1 MTRDKMAE
9 RIKFTL
15 GLQDD
20 TTFSETTF
28 ITDLIFEGICD
39 IVARTRTGARVINM
53 MTTADT
59 VTHDMSVLSIISL
72 LKLADQHG
80 DLDRYTMDDIERIQ
94 QQGGRGYAWKEPMLW
109 ISPLGEQELR
119 VIGVFRP
126 IPMPAGNDSPS
137 HQQYGNLALEF
148 HPTILTYC
156 FWKGGEYMQH
166 EASGNGEKWR
176 IQYEGQDGN
185 GGELAKIRRILH
197 KRVTP
202 GGLRRRNPLRTVGH
216 VPDLSHFTGG

>member
-1 MTRDKMAE
+1 MTRDKLAE

-20 TTFSETTF
+20 TTFSETDF
-28 ITDLIFEGICD
+28 VTDLIYEGIVD
-39 IVARTRTGARVINM
+39 IVARTRVGARVINM
-53 MTTADT
+53 QTTADT
-59 VTHDMSVLSIISL
+59 VTHDMSTMSIISL
-72 LKLADQHG
+72 LKLADSRG
-80 DLDRYTMDDIERIQ
+80 DLDRYTMEDIEAIQ
-94 QQGGRGYAWKEPMLW
+94 QHGGRGYAWKEPMLW

-126 IPMPAGNDSPS
+126 LPMPAGTDTPS
-137 HQQYGNLALEF
+137 HVQYGNLAAEF

-166 EASGNGEKWR
+166 EASGMGEKWR

-185 GGELAKIRRILH
+185 GGELAKIKRIVA
-197 KRVTP
+197 KRATP
-202 GGLRRRNPLRTVGH
+202 GGPRRRNPMRTVGH
-216 VPDLSHFTGG
+216 VPNLSHYTGG

>member
-1 MTRDKMAE
+1 MTRDQLLS
-9 RIKFTL
+9 RIQYTL

-28 ITDLIFEGICD
+28 ATDLIYEAIVD
-39 IVARTRTGARVINM
+39 VVARTRAGARVINM
-53 MTTADT
+53 TTTANT
-59 VTHDMSVLSIISL
+59 VTHDMSTMSIIAL
-72 LKLADQHG
+72 LKLADDTG

-94 QQGGRGYAWKEPMLW
+94 ERGERGYAWKEPMLW
-109 ISPLGEQELR
+109 ISPLGVQTLR

-126 IPMPAGNDSPS
+126 QKMTAGPQTPS
-137 HQQYGNLALEF
+137 HQDYGNLAEEF

-185 GGELAKIRRILH
+185 GGEIAKIKRLLAKRA
-197 KRVTP
+197 TP
-202 GGLRRRNPLRTVGH
+202 GGPRRRNPMRTVGT
-216 VPDLSHFTGG
+216 VPDATYYMGG